1 MRISHTS
8 VRIALLGSAVA
19 LAALTPASAAD
30 QSHADWKRIAAAS
43 GKLSSAPERGA
54 AVSLI
59 NGAKR
64 PAVYTVL
71 HNFTGGTGDG
81 QDSTAEVTL
90 DSAGNIYGTAEG
102 GGANSGGVLFE
113 LAPGGSETLLHSFGA
128 SGDGSLP
135 DGAVTIESNGDIV
148 GTTNSGGTGGN
159 GTIWKLA
166 AGGTY
171 TVLHSFASDEGS
183 FVRGKLVQDKK
194 GNFYGTALFGGS
206 TGDGTVFKYNPAK
219 GKLTVL
225 HTFNGNDGEF
235 PEHGVVRDKAGNLY
249 GVTAFGG
256 SNGEGTVYELARDGT
271 FTTLHNFSTGSD
283 GGFLYGGLAI
293 DKSGNLYGSTVS
305 YGANGWG
312 TVFMIAPG
320 GALTT
325 LYNFS
330 NGTDGGSPEGDM
342 LRVGK
347 SLYSTATTGGDQT
360 CDCGGVYEITGTGK
374 EKMRHAFTTNTGSGY
389 SAGVTANSGTFYGTT
404 AGGGTSGDG
413 VVFSLTKK

>member
-1 MRISHTS
+1 MRRRHTLFP
-8 VRIALLGSAVA
+8 VALLGSTVA
-19 LAALTPASAAD
+19 LAALMPASAANLSRD
-30 QSHADWKRIAAAS
+30 EWRRLEAVA
-43 GKLSSAPERGA
+43 GKPVSARDGGA
-54 AVSLI
+54 AVSPI
-59 NGAKR
+59 DGAKR
-64 PAVYTVL
+64 PATYTVL

-90 DSAGNIYGTAEG
+90 DSAGNIYGTTEG

-135 DGAVTIESNGDIV
+135 DGAVTIESNGDII
-148 GTTNSGGTGGN
+148 GTASEGGTDSN

-171 TVLHSFASDEGS
+171 TTLHSFTTDEGS
-183 FVRGKLVQDKK
+183 LVRGKLVQDKK

-206 TGDGTVFKYNPAK
+206 TGDGTVFKYNPAR
-219 GKLTVL
+219 GKLTIV

-235 PEHGVVRDKAGNLY
+235 PEHGVIRDGSGNLY

-256 SNGEGTVYELARDGT
+256 SGGEGTVYEIAKDGT
-271 FTTLHNFSTGSD
+271 FTTLHNFGTGSD

-305 YGANGWG
+305 YGANGQG

-320 GALTT
+320 GTLTT
-325 LYNFS
+325 LYSFT
-330 NGTDGGSPEGDM
+330 NGTDGGAPEGDM
-342 LRVGK
+342 LRVGR
-347 SLYSTATTGGDQT
+347 SLYSTATTGGDPT
-360 CDCGGVYEITGTGK
+360 CGCGGVYEITPTGK
-374 EKMRHAFTTNTGSGY
+374 EKMRHAFTSSTGSGY
-389 SAGVTANSGTFYGTT
+389 SAGLTDNLGTLYGTT
-404 AGGGTSGDG
+404 AGGGNAGDG
-413 VVFSLTKK
+413 VVFSLTRK